1 MADHYRSVWISDV
14 HLGTRD
20 CQAEL
25 FLSFLETVSCDYLY
39 LVGDI
44 IDMWALKR
52 RWRWPGAYN
61 DIIHRL
67 LEIAATGTKVVFI
80 PGNHD
85 EFFRAYCG
93 HHFGEIEIQRR
104 AFHVMED
111 GRRFLVTHGDEFDAI
126 VLCHN
131 WLSHLGSWA
140 YSYLTQLNRVVN
152 GFRRRFGMPYWS
164 LSGFIK
170 RRVKQAVSF
179 INRFEDS
186 MINEARREK
195 VSGVICG
202 HIHQPVMHMV
212 EGITYCN
219 TGDWVENC
227 TALVE
232 HEAGDLELLWWHS
245 KVDDRC
251 VRMAQEVLIAR
262 PEFVST
268 ATVPAACAVLEGTAL
283 EGAAL
288 EGAALEASGGSAV
301 DSAVDIVDSASATGT
316 ASTNGTVSAMSTVPA
331 VSQAGTG

>member
-1 MADHYRSVWISDV
+1 MTTHYRSVWISDV

-20 CQAEL
+20 SQADL
-25 FLSFLETVSCDYLY
+25 VMDFLDSLSCDHLY

-52 RWRWPGAYN
+52 RWRWPGEYN
-61 DIIHRL
+61 RLIHRL
-67 LEIAATGTKVVFI
+67 LELAANGTRVVYI

-85 EFFRAYCG
+85 EFFRDYCG
-93 HHFGEIEIQRR
+93 HQFGDIEIRR
-104 AFHVMED
+104 RTVHEMVD

-140 YSYLTQLNRVVN
+140 YAYLTQLNRVVN
-152 GFRRRFGMPYWS
+152 SVRRRIGMPYWS

-170 RRVKQAVSF
+170 RRVKRAVSF
-179 INRFEDS
+179 INHFEDS
-186 MINEARREK
+186 MIGEARKLE
-195 VSGVICG
+195 VDGVICG
-202 HIHQPVMHMV
+202 HIHQPVMHHV
-212 EGITYCN
+212 GEITYCN

-232 HEAGDLELLWWHS
+232 HQAGDLELLWWHC

-251 VRMAQEVLIAR
+251 DRMPEDVFIAR

-268 ATVPAACAVLEGTAL
+268 ATVPTLSRCTPKDCARNEPVHTIGRC
-283 EGAAL
+283 
-288 EGAALEASGGSAV
+288 
-301 DSAVDIVDSASATGT
+301 
-316 ASTNGTVSAMSTVPA
+316 PR
-331 VSQAGTG
+331 